1 MRVRRYF
8 AFVDLCGFTLFTE
21 FHGDFESVA
30 VLTGFRT
37 LVRDIASEH
46 GVRVAKW
53 LGDGAMFVSTD
64 GPALAAALLEL
75 DQRASDAV
83 DLPLRAGFSGGDVIL
98 FEGDDYIGGP
108 VNLASRLSD
117 VASPGEILASDDMAA
132 FVPDGGEV
140 RPVEP
145 RGVPG
150 VMQPGPVLA
159 VGSAEPVTRT
169 RDAIASRAPCAAR

>member
-8 AFVDLCGFTLFTE
+8 AFVDLCGFTRFTE
-21 FHGDFESVA
+21 VHGDEQAVA

-46 GVRVAKW
+46 GVRIAKW

-64 GPALAAALLEL
+64 GSSLAAALLEL

-83 DLPLRAGFSGGDVIL
+83 DLPLRAGVSGGDVIL
-98 FEGDDYIGGP
+98 FEGDDHIGGP
-108 VNLASRLSD
+108 VNLAARLSD
-117 VASPGEILASDDMAA
+117 VAAPGEILATADMAE

-140 RPVEP
+140 RAVEP
-145 RGVPG
+145 RLVPG
-150 VMQPGPVLA
+150 FMQPVPIVA
-159 VGSAEPVTRT
+159 VGMADPITETHEI
-169 RDAIASRAPCAAR
+169 IAS

>member
-1 MRVRRYF
+1 VRY
-8 AFVDLCGFTLFTE
+8 
-21 FHGDFESVA
+21 
-30 VLTGFRT
+30 
-37 LVRDIASEH
+37 IASEH

-64 GPALAAALLEL
+64 GPALATALLAL

-83 DLPLRAGFSGGDVIL
+83 DLPIRAGFSGGDVIL

-117 VASPGEILASDDMAA
+117 VAAPGEILAGADMAE
-132 FVPDGGEV
+132 FVSDGADL

-145 RGVPG
+145 RLVPG
-150 VMQPGPVLA
+150 FMQPVPIVALA
-159 VGSAEPVTRT
+159 VAEPVTGT
-169 RDAIASRAPCAAR
+169 HEIIAS

>member
-8 AFVDLCGFTLFTE
+8 AFVDLCGFTRFTE
-21 FHGDFESVA
+21 VHGDEEAVS

-37 LVRDIASEH
+37 LVRYIASEH

-64 GPALAAALLEL
+64 GPALADALLEL

-83 DLPLRAGFSGGDVIL
+83 DLPLRAGVSGGDVIL

-108 VNLASRLSD
+108 VNLAARLSD
-117 VASPGEILASDDMAA
+117 VAAPGEILATADMAE

-140 RPVEP
+140 RVVEP
-145 RGVPG
+145 RLVPG
-150 VMQPGPVLA
+150 FMQPVTIVA
-159 VGSAEPVTRT
+159 VGVADPITETHEI
-169 RDAIASRAPCAAR
+169 IAS

>member
-8 AFVDLCGFTLFTE
+8 AFVDLCGFTRFTE
-21 FHGDFESVA
+21 VHGDVQSVA
-30 VLTGFRT
+30 ILTGFRS

-64 GPALAAALLEL
+64 GTSLAAALLEL

-83 DLPLRAGFSGGDVIL
+83 DLPVRAGFSGGDVIL

-117 VASPGEILASDDMAA
+117 VASPSEIVASADMAT

-140 RPVEP
+140 RTGEP
-145 RGVPG
+145 RVVPG
-150 VMQPGPVLA
+150 FVQPVPIVALGV
-159 VGSAEPVTRT
+159 AEPITET
-169 RDAIASRAPCAAR
+169 HEIIAS

>member
-8 AFVDLCGFTLFTE
+8 AFVDLCGFTRSTE
-21 FHGDFESVA
+21 VHGDEEAVS

-37 LVRDIASEH
+37 LVRYIASEH
-46 GVRVAKW
+46 SVRAGSGSVT
-53 LGDGAMFVSTD
+53 AMFVSTD
-64 GPALAAALLEL
+64 GPALAAALLAL

-83 DLPLRAGFSGGDVIL
+83 DLPIRAGFSGGDVIL

-117 VASPGEILASDDMAA
+117 VAASGEILAGADMAE
-132 FVPDGGEV
+132 FVSDGADL

-145 RGVPG
+145 RLVPG
-150 VMQPGPVLA
+150 FMQPVPIVALA
-159 VGSAEPVTRT
+159 VAQPITGTHEI
-169 RDAIASRAPCAAR
+169 IAG

>member
-8 AFVDLCGFTLFTE
+8 AFVDLCGFTRFTE
-21 FHGDFESVA
+21 VHGDEEAVS

-37 LVRDIASEH
+37 LVRYIASEH

-64 GPALAAALLEL
+64 AL

-83 DLPLRAGFSGGDVIL
+83 DLPIRAGFSGGDVIL

-117 VASPGEILASDDMAA
+117 VAAPGEILAGADMAE
-132 FVPDGGEV
+132 FVSDGADL

-145 RGVPG
+145 RLVPG
-150 VMQPGPVLA
+150 FMQPVPIVALA
-159 VGSAEPVTRT
+159 VAQPITGTHEI
-169 RDAIASRAPCAAR
+169 IAS